1 MLLILHGLPPLHW
14 ALAGVGIAGVTL
26 ALLALA
32 GALVGAALLGSLYPA
47 LQRPLAL
54 PPLMNGTG
62 EG

>member
-26 ALLALA
+26 ALA
-32 GALVGAALLGSLYPA
+32 ALVGAALLGSLYPA